1 MNDSETL
8 KCPLLEAIL
17 AIQNQPLQPLYSNR
31 DLAKIFSVS
40 VRAIQNWIS
49 SGQLTPRVL
58 PGRWTFVSQD
68 LEEFIRTSKK
78 GKR

>member
-17 AIQNQPLQPLYSNR
+17 AIRNESLQPLYSNH
-31 DLAKIFSVS
+31 DLARIFSVS
-40 VRAIQNWIS
+40 ARAIHNWIS
-49 SGQLTPRVL
+49 SGHLTPRSL
-58 PGRWTFVSQD
+58 PGRWKFVSQD